1 MDDLKAIPS
10 DSSAQVS
17 WSKTVRKEDG
27 SEIRISVEKIDN
39 GFLQTT
45 NYDGKNAKGEWEY
58 KTEKKFLE
66 TNPFEEDEK
75 KEEKELSLVDKLGEL
90 FK

>member
-1 MDDLKAIPS
+1 MDSLKKAES
-10 DSSAQVS
+10 NAQVS

-45 NYDGKNAKGEWEY
+45 SYDGKNAKGEWEY

-75 KEEKELSLVDKLGEL
+75 EEKELSLVDKLGEL